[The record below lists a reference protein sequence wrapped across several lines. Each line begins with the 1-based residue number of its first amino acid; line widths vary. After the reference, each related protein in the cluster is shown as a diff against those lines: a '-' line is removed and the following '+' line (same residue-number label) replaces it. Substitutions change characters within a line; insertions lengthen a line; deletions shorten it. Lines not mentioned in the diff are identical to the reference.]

1 MAGINDFVETPEYS
15 IEDFTDPSA
24 VQPPVTSLG
33 SDRSAAAHA
42 AMLSPDPANAINAY
56 DQIVGEKASTG
67 YSDTEEALVTNA
79 RGENM
84 VAYQRSTAELLMD
97 PSAADEWK
105 QSAINTVNDPSSHLY
120 DPRNMVATKAATKEV
135 KGETA
140 EAAIQRGVAAAGIN
154 EVLQYQREKQKHYNT
169 MQLISDKDKTADY
182 VAAAEG
188 FIPLVSGYKEARIT
202 RDLAGD
208 DWNGFKTAMN
218 TVFNGSTTK
227 DRNEMFNKLPIS
239 QRMQM
244 MDKIAD
250 IIATDGQTIF
260 LPSSKDSVNL
270 KAFMQTVESDG
281 YSSTEET
288 IDNILGI
295 LDFVGVGSLVKTGAK
310 YLRAASA
317 AEDAAEGAAG
327 AATKGNP
334 RRPSGPT
341 DWRSGRTRSSVVVDE
356 NGNPSYAVGEP
367 IGEEV
372 VFRNTVRQNVI
383 TDTQPASLHNTIKDV
398 NPEMGRGLY
407 NATLNDES
415 GELATAVYG
424 TSREDVIASV
434 VAPKPANVDGTVT
447 NSITHP
453 ERDSDFGFMP
463 DADILDFV
471 DNSGAAWLTPAEK
484 RVLRSSVVNDFR
496 NTVGMR
502 NKKEM
507 GSVEALP
514 DGVKFSSVYG
524 PTDSGWGGLKEAVE
538 QAKFTLRNY
547 GVTEDEISVLVR
559 QGEEYVPMDKA
570 VQAKLLRSNEPQL
583 KGDFLLQ
590 IDHTYKYDSSKIGD
604 GFEFLD
610 VRNNGLD
617 RWLPRSGTKE
627 QGTLQSNV
635 LDPQSMLNPK
645 LTKGATIAGLRGA
658 GLEQKLLTNAKDY
671 VETVKKMPTERQDK
685 IFSKIRENN
694 AKGQGLNY
702 ANLKAEGFSDA
713 EVDALRKWQSNQD
726 TLYAISNRDM
736 IKTYTSRGY
745 GLMEHQESG
754 TRLIVR
760 PVARNQTGDRVKA
773 YDPLTNSV
781 VDLDAKALTDLYAGN
796 GNVAKSISPIAVD
809 GVQVE
814 HVLNRNAAGSTYIRQ
829 LRNDDQVLNYRKG
842 YYAVRY
848 RDPHFIEK
856 KVVDADGKPVLD
868 SSGKEQWKAVATASD
883 IPKAKK
889 AVERLTASNGGE
901 YRFRNDLKGED
912 YDNATHSVLQTGGMS
927 SQRLRGERL
936 EEAIGDNQ
944 LLQDGTHIES
954 PIESMVHAMQ
964 SVSSRVSARDWIETA
979 KQRFIAQFGEVLPK
993 QQGRTVYP
1001 ATRNEIGEAG
1011 NKTSKMAADA
1021 RTTWEYIRAMEDGY
1035 KNSLDDGAKAL
1046 LNGIAEW
1053 MGHKGFGLGE
1063 RAVRGAAG
1071 QADITGKL
1079 KGAAFTMY
1087 LAANPLRQFLVQS
1100 HQVLM
1105 LASINP
1111 RYVFGQLA
1119 DDLMLMMAYH
1129 AGGKPSPALLKA
1141 SRRTEAEAAAMFKAL
1156 KDSNIAAGITKNEL
1170 VNESINSIVDEA
1182 SMFARSSNK
1191 ISKYTTRPVQ
1201 RAVGLSRKVGFDF
1214 GEYISSASA
1223 FLTEYEKVARTGAK
1237 IDASVIED
1245 ITTRSRNFVYNMDR
1259 AGALPYNHNSAAI
1272 VTQFLQVPHKAILQF
1287 TANRGLTANEK
1298 GRILGYMLTMFGTT
1312 SVGAGSIVEAYTRDL
1327 LPEDPVYRETLVN
1340 GLETVV
1346 LNKVFSDLYGEQ
1358 VNLDYS
1364 SLAPLDV
1371 YGVSEFLQSVIGE
1384 GPLQVFA
1391 SSPAGSLIMGSNP
1404 RVANLLNTAATMVG
1418 LKDPAEGMDVPSW
1431 SNLAKDSANLF
1442 SGLSNAFK
1450 AAYAWEYGQK
1460 LGALGGVTDTNVNKF
1475 EAIAAALGLPTQ
1487 DETKYRKA
1495 MEATYKNDKEI
1506 EKDVKEIFRITSSR
1520 MAQDGITAQE
1530 YEYASKMM
1538 GIGMATFKNNPKAMQ
1553 YWKAEMKKQ
1562 STNRD
1567 DKFIRQ
1573 MMDFSGWGT
1582 PDKVKSLIDNAPLD
1596 AERKQNL
1603 RAFVD
1608 YNLEN
1613 RQDTKE

>member
-67 YSDTEEALVTNA
+67 YSDTEETLVTNA

-84 VAYQRSTAELLMD
+84 VAYQRSTADLLMD

-105 QSAINTVNDPSSHLY
+105 QAAINTVNDPSSHLY

-154 EVLQYQREKQKHYNT
+154 EVLEFQREKQKHYNS

-182 VAAAEG
+182 VAAGEG
-188 FIPLVSGYKEARIT
+188 FIPLASGYKEARIT

-208 DWNGFKTAMN
+208 DWNGFKTAIA
-218 TVFNGSTTK
+218 TVFNGSTVK
-227 DRNEMFNKLPIS
+227 ERNEMFNKLPIS

-270 KAFMQTVESDG
+270 KAFMQTIESDG
-281 YSSTEET
+281 YSTTEET
-288 IDNILGI
+288 VDNILGI
-295 LDFVGVGSLVKTGAK
+295 LDFAGVGAMVKKGVSYVGALGK
-310 YLRAASA
+310 L
-317 AEDAAEGAAG
+317 AG
-327 AATKGNP
+327 EA
-334 RRPSGPT
+334 
-341 DWRSGRTRSSVVVDE
+341 
-356 NGNPSYAVGEP
+356 
-367 IGEEV
+367 EEV
-372 VFRNTVRQNVI
+372 SNTYRNVVRTNVV
-383 TDTQPASLHNTIKDV
+383 TDVQPTSLHNTVKDV
-398 NPEMGRGLY
+398 NPEVGRGMY
-407 NATLNDES
+407 NATLGDES

-424 TSREDVIASV
+424 TSREDAIASV
-434 VAPKPANVDGTVT
+434 VTPKPASVDGTVT
-447 NSITHP
+447 NAITHP

-524 PTDSGWGGLKEAVE
+524 PTDSGWSGLQDAID
-538 QAKFTLRNY
+538 QAQFALKNY
-547 GVTEDEISVLVR
+547 GITENDISVLIR
-559 QGEEYVPMDKA
+559 QGENYVPLDKK
-570 VQAKLLRSNEPQL
+570 VQATLLANNNAQI

-590 IDHTYKYDSSKIGD
+590 IDHTYKYDSSKLGD

-610 VRNNGLD
+610 VRNNGFD

-635 LDPQSMLNPK
+635 LDPQSLLNPK

-702 ANLKAEGFSDA
+702 ANLKAEGFSDT

-1141 SRRTEAEAAAMFKAL
+1141 SRRTETEAAAMFKAL

-1201 RAVGLSRKVGFDF
+1201 RAIGLSRKVGFDF

-1287 TANRGLTANEK
+1287 TYNRGLTANEK

-1312 SVGAGSIVEAYTRDL
+1312 SVGAGNIVEAYTRDL
-1327 LPEDPVYRETLVN
+1327 LPEDPIYRETLVN

-1475 EAIAAALGLPTQ
+1475 EAIATALGLPTQ

>member
-120 DPRNMVATKAATKEV
+120 DPRNMVATKAATREV

-154 EVLQYQREKQKHYNT
+154 EVLEFQREKQKHYNS

-182 VAAAEG
+182 VAAGEG
-188 FIPLVSGYKEARIT
+188 FIPLASGYKEARIT

-208 DWNGFKTAMN
+208 DWNGFKTAMA
-218 TVFNGSTTK
+218 TVFNGSTVK
-227 DRNEMFNKLPIS
+227 ERNEMFNKLPIS

-270 KAFMQTVESDG
+270 KAFMQTIESDG
-281 YSSTEET
+281 YSTTEET
-288 IDNILGI
+288 VDNILGI
-295 LDFVGVGSLVKTGAK
+295 LDFAGVGAMVKKGVSYVGALGK
-310 YLRAASA
+310 L
-317 AEDAAEGAAG
+317 AG
-327 AATKGNP
+327 EA
-334 RRPSGPT
+334 
-341 DWRSGRTRSSVVVDE
+341 
-356 NGNPSYAVGEP
+356 
-367 IGEEV
+367 EEV
-372 VFRNTVRQNVI
+372 SNTYRNVVRTNVV
-383 TDTQPASLHNTIKDV
+383 TDVQPTSLHNTVKDV
-398 NPEMGRGLY
+398 NPEVGRGMY
-407 NATLNDES
+407 NATLGDES

-424 TSREDVIASV
+424 TSREDAIASV
-434 VAPKPANVDGTVT
+434 VTPKPASVDGTVT
-447 NSITHP
+447 NAITHP

-524 PTDSGWGGLKEAVE
+524 PTDSGWSGLQDAID
-538 QAKFTLRNY
+538 QAQFALKNY
-547 GVTEDEISVLVR
+547 GITENDISVLIR
-559 QGEEYVPMDKA
+559 QGENYVPLDKK
-570 VQAKLLRSNEPQL
+570 VQATLLANNNAQI

-590 IDHTYKYDSSKIGD
+590 IDHTYKYDSSKLGD

-610 VRNNGLD
+610 VRNNGFD

-781 VDLDAKALTDLYAGN
+781 VDLDTKALTDLYAGN
-796 GNVAKSISPIAVD
+796 GNVAKSISPISVD

-883 IPKAKK
+883 IPRAKK

-1063 RAVRGAAG
+1063 RTLRGAAG

-1287 TANRGLTANEK
+1287 TYNRGLTANEK

>member
-24 VQPPVTSLG
+24 VPVPVTSLG
-33 SDRSAAAHA
+33 SDRSSAAHA
-42 AMLSPDPANAINAY
+42 AMLSPDPSNAVNAY
-56 DQIVGEKASTG
+56 DQIVGERASTG
-67 YSDTEEALVTNA
+67 YSDTEETLVTNA

-97 PSAADEWK
+97 PSASQEWK
-105 QSAINTVNDPSSHLY
+105 QAAIGIVNDPNSHLY
-120 DPRNMVATKAATKEV
+120 DPRNMVATKAATQDV

-140 EAAIQRGVAAAGIN
+140 ESAIQRGVAAAGIN
-154 EVLQYQREKQKHYNT
+154 EVLEYQREKQKYYNS
-169 MQLISDKDKTADY
+169 MQLTSDKDKTADY

-188 FIPLVSGYKEARIT
+188 FIPLASGYKEARIT

-208 DWNGFKTAMN
+208 DWNGFKTAMA
-218 TVFNGSTTK
+218 TVFNGSTVK

-244 MDKIAD
+244 MDKVAD
-250 IIATDGQTIF
+250 IIAADGQTIF
-260 LPSSKDSVNL
+260 LPSSKDNVNL

-281 YSSTEET
+281 YSTTEET
-288 IDNILGI
+288 IDNILGV
-295 LDFVGVGSLVKTGAK
+295 LDFAGVGAMVKKGVSYVGALGK
-310 YLRAASA
+310 L
-317 AEDAAEGAAG
+317 AG
-327 AATKGNP
+327 ETE
-334 RRPSGPT
+334 
-341 DWRSGRTRSSVVVDE
+341 SVSDT
-356 NGNPSYAVGEP
+356 
-367 IGEEV
+367 
-372 VFRNTVRQNVI
+372 FRNVVRTNVV
-383 TDTQPASLHNTIKDV
+383 TDVQPASLHNTIKDV

-407 NATLNDES
+407 NATLADES

-424 TSREDVIASV
+424 TSREDALASV
-434 VAPKPANVDGTVT
+434 VVPKPASVDGTVT
-447 NSITHP
+447 NAVTHP
-453 ERDSDFGFMP
+453 ERNSDFQFMP

-524 PTDSGWGGLKEAVE
+524 PTDSGWSGLQDAID
-538 QAKFTLRNY
+538 QAQFALKNY
-547 GVTEDEISVLVR
+547 GITEKDISVLIR
-559 QGEEYVPMDKA
+559 QGENYVPLDKK
-570 VQAKLLRSNEPQL
+570 VQATLLANNNAQI

-590 IDHTYKYDSSKIGD
+590 IDHTYRYDSSKLGD

-610 VRNNGLD
+610 VRNNGFD
-617 RWLPRSGTKE
+617 RWLPWSGTKE

-658 GLEQKLLTNAKDY
+658 GLEQKLLQNATDY
-671 VETVKKMPTERQDK
+671 VESINKLPSERQDK

-736 IKTYTSRGY
+736 IKTYTARGY
-745 GLMEHQESG
+745 GLMEHQDSG

-773 YDPLTNSV
+773 FDPLNNSV
-781 VDLDAKALTDLYAGN
+781 VDLDSKALTDLYAGN
-796 GNVAKSISPIAVD
+796 GNIAKAISPISVD

-856 KVVDADGKPVLD
+856 KVVDADGKPILD

-889 AVERLTASNGGE
+889 AVERLTSANGGE
-901 YRFRNDLKGED
+901 YRYRNDLKGEE

-1011 NKTSKMAADA
+1011 QKTSKMAADA

-1053 MGHKGFGLGE
+1053 MGHKGFGFGE
-1063 RAVRGAAG
+1063 RTLRGAAG

-1111 RYVFGQLA
+1111 RYVFTQLV
-1119 DDLMLMMAYH
+1119 DDLSLVMAYH
-1129 AGGKPSPALLKA
+1129 AGAKPSPALLKA
-1141 SRRTEAEAAAMFKAL
+1141 AGRTEAEAEVMFNAL
-1156 KDSNIAAGITKNEL
+1156 KQSNIGAGITKNEL

-1182 SMFARSSNK
+1182 SAFARSSNK
-1191 ISKYTTRPVQ
+1191 IAKYTVRPLQ
-1201 RAVGLSRKVGFDF
+1201 KAVGLSRKVGFDF

-1237 IDASVIED
+1237 IDAATIEE

-1287 TANRGLTANEK
+1287 TYNRGLSANEK

-1312 SVGAGSIVEAYTRDL
+1312 SVGMGSIVESYTRDL
-1327 LPEDPVYRETLVN
+1327 LPEDPTYREALVN

-1418 LKDPAEGMDVPSW
+1418 LKDPAEGMDPPSW

-1450 AAYAWEYGQK
+1450 AAYAYEYGQK
-1460 LGALGGVTDTNVNKF
+1460 LGALGGVTDSNVNKF
-1475 EAIAAALGLPTQ
+1475 EAIATALGLPTQ

-1506 EKDVKEIFRITSSR
+1506 EKDVKEIFRITSQR

-1530 YEYASKMM
+1530 YEYAAKMM

-1553 YWKAEMKKQ
+1553 YWKGEMKKQ

-1573 MMDFSGWGT
+1573 MMDYSGWGT

-1596 AERKQNL
+1596 ADRKEKL
-1603 RAFVD
+1603 RSFVD

-1613 RQDTKE
+1613 RQDIKE

>member
-42 AMLSPDPANAINAY
+42 AMLSPDPTNAINAY

-67 YSDTEEALVTNA
+67 YSDTEEMLVTNA

-154 EVLQYQREKQKHYNT
+154 EVLEFQREKQKHYNS

-182 VAAAEG
+182 VAAGEG
-188 FIPLVSGYKEARIT
+188 FIPLASGYKEARIT

-208 DWNGFKTAMN
+208 DWNGFKTAMA
-218 TVFNGSTTK
+218 TVFNGSTVK
-227 DRNEMFNKLPIS
+227 ERNEMFNKLPIS

-270 KAFMQTVESDG
+270 KAFMQTIESDG
-281 YSSTEET
+281 YSTTEET
-288 IDNILGI
+288 VDNILGI
-295 LDFVGVGSLVKTGAK
+295 LDFAGVGAMVKKGVSYVGALGK
-310 YLRAASA
+310 L
-317 AEDAAEGAAG
+317 AG
-327 AATKGNP
+327 EA
-334 RRPSGPT
+334 
-341 DWRSGRTRSSVVVDE
+341 
-356 NGNPSYAVGEP
+356 
-367 IGEEV
+367 EEV
-372 VFRNTVRQNVI
+372 SNTYRNVVRTNVV
-383 TDTQPASLHNTIKDV
+383 TDVQPTSLHNTVKDV
-398 NPEMGRGLY
+398 NPEVGRGMY
-407 NATLNDES
+407 NATLGDES

-424 TSREDVIASV
+424 TSREDAIASV
-434 VAPKPANVDGTVT
+434 VTPKPASVDGTVT
-447 NSITHP
+447 NAITHP

-524 PTDSGWGGLKEAVE
+524 PTDSGWSGLQDAID
-538 QAKFTLRNY
+538 QAQFALKNY
-547 GVTEDEISVLVR
+547 GITENDISVLIR
-559 QGEEYVPMDKA
+559 QGENYVPLDKK
-570 VQAKLLRSNEPQL
+570 VQATLLANNNAQI

-590 IDHTYKYDSSKIGD
+590 IDHTYKYDSSKLGD

-610 VRNNGLD
+610 VRNNGFD

-781 VDLDAKALTDLYAGN
+781 VDLDAKALTDLYSGN
-796 GNVAKSISPIAVD
+796 GNVAKSISPISVD
-809 GVQVE
+809 GTQVE

-883 IPKAKK
+883 IPKAK
-889 AVERLTASNGGE
+889 
-901 YRFRNDLKGED
+901 
-912 YDNATHSVLQTGGMS
+912 
-927 SQRLRGERL
+927 
-936 EEAIGDNQ
+936 
-944 LLQDGTHIES
+944 
-954 PIESMVHAMQ
+954 
-964 SVSSRVSARDWIETA
+964 
-979 KQRFIAQFGEVLPK
+979 
-993 QQGRTVYP
+993 
-1001 ATRNEIGEAG
+1001 
-1011 NKTSKMAADA
+1011 
-1021 RTTWEYIRAMEDGY
+1021 
-1035 KNSLDDGAKAL
+1035 
-1046 LNGIAEW
+1046 
-1053 MGHKGFGLGE
+1053 
-1063 RAVRGAAG
+1063 
-1071 QADITGKL
+1071 
-1079 KGAAFTMY
+1079 
-1087 LAANPLRQFLVQS
+1087 
-1100 HQVLM
+1100 
-1105 LASINP
+1105 
-1111 RYVFGQLA
+1111 
-1119 DDLMLMMAYH
+1119 
-1129 AGGKPSPALLKA
+1129 
-1141 SRRTEAEAAAMFKAL
+1141 
-1156 KDSNIAAGITKNEL
+1156 
-1170 VNESINSIVDEA
+1170 
-1182 SMFARSSNK
+1182 
-1191 ISKYTTRPVQ
+1191 
-1201 RAVGLSRKVGFDF
+1201 
-1214 GEYISSASA
+1214 
-1223 FLTEYEKVARTGAK
+1223 
-1237 IDASVIED
+1237 
-1245 ITTRSRNFVYNMDR
+1245 
-1259 AGALPYNHNSAAI
+1259 
-1272 VTQFLQVPHKAILQF
+1272 
-1287 TANRGLTANEK
+1287 
-1298 GRILGYMLTMFGTT
+1298 
-1312 SVGAGSIVEAYTRDL
+1312 
-1327 LPEDPVYRETLVN
+1327 
-1340 GLETVV
+1340 
-1346 LNKVFSDLYGEQ
+1346 
-1358 VNLDYS
+1358 
-1364 SLAPLDV
+1364 
-1371 YGVSEFLQSVIGE
+1371 
-1384 GPLQVFA
+1384 
-1391 SSPAGSLIMGSNP
+1391 
-1404 RVANLLNTAATMVG
+1404 
-1418 LKDPAEGMDVPSW
+1418 
-1431 SNLAKDSANLF
+1431 
-1442 SGLSNAFK
+1442 
-1450 AAYAWEYGQK
+1450 
-1460 LGALGGVTDTNVNKF
+1460 
-1475 EAIAAALGLPTQ
+1475 
-1487 DETKYRKA
+1487 
-1495 MEATYKNDKEI
+1495 
-1506 EKDVKEIFRITSSR
+1506 
-1520 MAQDGITAQE
+1520 
-1530 YEYASKMM
+1530 
-1538 GIGMATFKNNPKAMQ
+1538 
-1553 YWKAEMKKQ
+1553 
-1562 STNRD
+1562 
-1567 DKFIRQ
+1567 
-1573 MMDFSGWGT
+1573 
-1582 PDKVKSLIDNAPLD
+1582 
-1596 AERKQNL
+1596 
-1603 RAFVD
+1603 
-1608 YNLEN
+1608 
-1613 RQDTKE
+1613 

>member
-1 MAGINDFVETPEYS
+1 MAEIGDFIEKPEYS

-33 SDRSAAAHA
+33 SNRSNAAHA

-56 DQIVGEKASTG
+56 DQIVGEKATTG

-84 VAYQRSTAELLMD
+84 VAYQRTTADLLMD
-97 PSAADEWK
+97 PSASQEWK
-105 QSAINTVNDPSSHLY
+105 AAAIGEVNDPNSHLY
-120 DPRNMVATKAATKEV
+120 DPRQMVATKAATQDV
-135 KGETA
+135 KTETV
-140 EAAIQRGVAAAGIN
+140 EAGIQRGVAAAGIN

-188 FIPLVSGYKEARIT
+188 FIPLVSGYKESRLT
-202 RDLAGD
+202 RELAGD
-208 DWNGFKTAMN
+208 DWNGFKTAIN
-218 TVFNGSTTK
+218 TIFNGSTTK
-227 DRNEMFNKLPIS
+227 DRNEMFNSLPIS

-260 LPSSKDSVNL
+260 LPSSQDNVNL

-288 IDNILGI
+288 IDNILGV
-295 LDFVGVGSLVKTGAK
+295 LDFAGVGSLVKKGVSYVGALGK
-310 YLRAASA
+310 L
-317 AEDAAEGAAG
+317 AG
-327 AATKGNP
+327 ET
-334 RRPSGPT
+334 
-341 DWRSGRTRSSVVVDE
+341 
-356 NGNPSYAVGEP
+356 
-367 IGEEV
+367 EEV
-372 VFRNTVRQNVI
+372 SNTFRNVVRTNVV
-383 TDTQPASLHNTIKDV
+383 TDVQPTSLHNTVKDV

-424 TSREDVIASV
+424 TSREDAIASV
-434 VAPKPANVDGTVT
+434 VTPKPANVDGTVT
-447 NSITHP
+447 NAITHP

-524 PTDSGWGGLKEAVE
+524 PTDSGWSGLQDAID
-538 QAKFTLRNY
+538 QAQFALKNY
-547 GVTEDEISVLVR
+547 GVTQDEISVLVR
-559 QGEEYVPMDKA
+559 QGENYVPLDKK
-570 VQAKLLRSNEPQL
+570 VQATLLEGNNPQI

-590 IDHTYKYDSSKIGD
+590 IDHTYKYDSSKMED

-610 VRNNGLD
+610 VRNNAFD

-627 QGTLQSNV
+627 QGTLQSNL

-658 GLEQKLLTNAKDY
+658 GLEQKLLLNAAEY
-671 VETVKKMPTERQDK
+671 VDSIKKLPSERQDK
-685 IFSKIRENN
+685 IFAKIRENN

-713 EVDALRKWQSNQD
+713 EVNSLKLWQQNQD

-745 GLMEHQESG
+745 GLMEHGDSG

-796 GNVAKSISPIAVD
+796 GNVAKSISPISVD
-809 GVQVE
+809 GMQVE

-829 LRNDDQVLNYRKG
+829 LRTDDQVLNYRKG

-868 SSGKEQWKAVATASD
+868 SSGREQWKAVATASD

-889 AVERLTASNGGE
+889 AVERLAASNGGE
-901 YRFRNDLKGED
+901 YRFRNDLKGEE

-927 SQRLRGERL
+927 SQRLRGQRL

-964 SVSSRVSARDWIETA
+964 SVSSRVSTRDWLETA

-1001 ATRNEIGEAG
+1001 ATRSEIGEAG
-1011 NKTSKMAADA
+1011 QKTSKMAADA

-1063 RAVRGAAG
+1063 RFVRGAAG
-1071 QADITGKL
+1071 EADITGKL

-1111 RYVFGQLA
+1111 RYVFGQLPR
-1119 DDLMLMMAYH
+1119 DLSIIMAYH
-1129 AGGKPSPALLKA
+1129 AGAKPSKALLKA
-1141 SRRTEAEAAAMFKAL
+1141 TGRTEAEAAAMFKAL
-1156 KDSNIAAGITKNEL
+1156 KDSNIGAGITKNEL

-1182 SMFARSSNK
+1182 STFARSSNK
-1191 ISKYTTRPVQ
+1191 ISKYTVRPIQ
-1201 RAVGLSRKVGFDF
+1201 KAIGLSRKVGFDF

-1223 FLTEYEKVARTGAK
+1223 FLTEYDKAVRAGTK
-1237 IDASVIED
+1237 IDASVLED

-1312 SVGAGSIVEAYTRDL
+1312 SVGFGSIVESYTRDL
-1327 LPEDPVYRETLVN
+1327 LPEDPTYREVLVN

-1346 LNKVFSDLYGEQ
+1346 LNKVFSELYGEQ

-1384 GPLQVFA
+1384 GPLEVFA

-1418 LKDPAEGMDVPSW
+1418 LKDPAEGMDAPSW

-1450 AAYAWEYGQK
+1450 AAYAYQYGQK
-1460 LGALGGVTDTNVNKF
+1460 LGALGGVTDTSVNKF

-1495 MEATYKNDKEI
+1495 METTYKNDQQI
-1506 EKDVKEIFRITSSR
+1506 QKDVKEIFRITSSR

-1573 MMDFSGWGT
+1573 MMDYSGWGT
-1582 PDKVKSLIDNAPLD
+1582 PDNVKKLIDNAPID
-1596 AERKQNL
+1596 AERKANL

-1613 RQDTKE
+1613 RPDTKE